1 MNKVEKLINEL
12 KRQTDSLGRLVV
24 LSQII
29 KEVQILIKNEKG
41 KL

>member
-1 MNKVEKLINEL
+1 MNKVEKLRNEL
-12 KRQTDSLGRLVV
+12 KRQTDSLGRLVI